1 MPSTTFASD
10 LTQSRLRFI
19 RRIRRMRSIGLGIG
33 MLCVGS
39 ALYAAQAPPA
49 VWALLAFNGLIWPH
63 LAYALARRHAHP
75 ERIEFRSLTVDSAMG
90 GVWIALMQ
98 FNLLPS
104 VLLAVMLTMDKL
116 SVGGPR
122 FASRAL
128 LWMMAACA
136 ATAALNGFA
145 FAPHSGQLEILGS
158 LPLLIAYPLTIG
170 IATWELGHKV
180 RVQNKLLREV
190 AVVDFASG
198 LANRRHWLE
207 VVRGELARHQRTQ
220 RPATLMMIDID
231 HFKQINDSQGHT
243 VGDQVIE
250 EFAALL
256 QRCLRETDTAGR
268 YGGDE
273 FAVVLPGSDLHD
285 AQHVAQRALEQVR
298 ERLFAQG
305 LRCSIS
311 IGAASAG
318 PSTPDAGAWIRKADT
333 ALYRAK
339 AAGRDRVELA
349 E

>member
-1 MPSTTFASD
+1 MPSTTLAAD
-10 LTQSRLRFI
+10 LTQSHLRFI
-19 RRIRRMRSIGLGIG
+19 RRIHRMRSIGLGLG

-39 ALYAAQAPPA
+39 GLYAARAPAA
-49 VWALLAFNGLIWPH
+49 VWALLAFNGLVWPH
-63 LAYALARRHAHP
+63 LAYALSRRNAHP
-75 ERIEFRSLTVDSAMG
+75 DRTEFRNLTVDSAMG

-128 LWMMAACA
+128 LWMMATCLVVA
-136 ATAALNGFA
+136 AVNGFA
-145 FAPHSGQLEILGS
+145 FAPHSGQMEILGS
-158 LPLLIAYPLTIG
+158 LPLLIAYPHTIG

-180 RVQNKLLREV
+180 RLQNKLLREV

-256 QRCLRETDTAGR
+256 QHCLRETDTAGR

-273 FAVVLPGSDLHD
+273 FAVVLPGSDLSE
-285 AQHVAQRALEQVR
+285 AQHVAERALERER

-311 IGAASAG
+311 IGAAEANARSPEALCLIRIAG
-318 PSTPDAGAWIRKADT
+318 TS
-333 ALYRAK
+333 L
-339 AAGRDRVELA
+339 
-349 E
+349 